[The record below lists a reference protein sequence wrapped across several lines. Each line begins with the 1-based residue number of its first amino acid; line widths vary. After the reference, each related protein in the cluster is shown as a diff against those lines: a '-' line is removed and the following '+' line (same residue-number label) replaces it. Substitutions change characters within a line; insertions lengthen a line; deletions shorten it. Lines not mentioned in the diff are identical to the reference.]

1 MHDRKGRRR
10 NRHGW
15 EQERGRCNFGSG
27 KLNSNVGLLEL
38 QSQYVVSMQI
48 CTRTQPQQYAILK
61 KFLEHKHQTAT
72 PQGWLHLM
80 QPGREASNEGRKGKE
95 REQARRGK
103 GKEGK
108 RWEKEGEGAG
118 LDYGS

>member
-1 MHDRKGRRR
+1 
-10 NRHGW
+10 
-15 EQERGRCNFGSG
+15 
-27 KLNSNVGLLEL
+27 
-38 QSQYVVSMQI
+38 
-48 CTRTQPQQYAILK
+48 
-61 KFLEHKHQTAT
+61 
-72 PQGWLHLM
+72 M